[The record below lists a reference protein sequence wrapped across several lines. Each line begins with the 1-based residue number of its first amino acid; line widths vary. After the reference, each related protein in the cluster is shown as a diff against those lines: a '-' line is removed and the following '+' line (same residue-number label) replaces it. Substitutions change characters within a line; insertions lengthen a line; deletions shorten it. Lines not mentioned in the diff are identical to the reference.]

1 MPRVGL
7 PAKSE
12 RPKRFRS
19 ISLARSTSSP
29 TQMVA
34 IALGAL
40 AFRIVSTFVA
50 SVSTAAYSSI
60 VSDGADATFGI
71 YQVLTRLVDR
81 SSEKWLT
88 GAVTPALVVSWL
100 AFSGAMVLLLR
111 LAQLD
116 LDGER
121 SEAAVLLA
129 AVFPFAFVFGRP
141 GAESLFL
148 MFALGAIYGFR
159 RQMWIAG
166 GVCGAAAAVTIPTG
180 ILIVPALAWIGVR
193 DGSGRRFT
201 MFTALLLTA
210 AGFAAYLSYLY
221 YLGGPPGGWIIS
233 ISEWG
238 YHVGQPPWQ
247 ALRQLITAHS
257 SPIDAM
263 TAVVTLIAIAAIPLV
278 WWRLNG
284 GYAIYMIMMLSL
296 PLVSGRYQPLGRAC
310 ALLFPMFVLA
320 ASIRWRVIVML
331 IAVTSAMFYALAL
344 AQGL

>member
-1 MPRVGL
+1 MQL
-7 PAKSE
+7 
-12 RPKRFRS
+12 
-19 ISLARSTSSP
+19 L
-29 TQMVA
+29 A

-40 AFRIVSTFVA
+40 AFRIVSTFVG
-50 SVSTAAYSSI
+50 SLSTAAYPSSL
-60 VSDGADATFGI
+60 SDGADTTFGI
-71 YQVLTRLVDR
+71 YPVLTRIVDR
-81 SSEKWLT
+81 LSERWLA
-88 GAVTPALVVSWL
+88 GAVTPALIVSWL
-100 AFSGAMVLLLR
+100 AFAGAMVLLLR

-116 LDGER
+116 LDAER

-129 AVFPFAFVFGRP
+129 AVFPFAFIFGRP

-148 MFALGAIYGFR
+148 LFAVGAFYGFR

-180 ILIVPALAWIGVR
+180 ILILPALAWIGVR
-193 DGSGRRFT
+193 DGSGRRSM
-201 MFTALLLTA
+201 MFAALLLTA

-233 ISEWG
+233 INEWG
-238 YHVGQPPWQ
+238 YHVGQLPWQ
-247 ALRQLITAHS
+247 ALRQLIAAHS
-257 SPIDAM
+257 SPIEAM
-263 TAVVTLIAIAAIPLV
+263 NAVVTLIAIAAIPLV

-284 GYAIYMIMMLSL
+284 GYAIYMIVMLSL

-331 IAVTSAMFYALAL
+331 IAVTSAMFYALAVPSL
-344 AQGL
+344 